1 MDSNPQW
8 YALTVKHQHERRAA
22 AVLAKRGVEALLPL
36 YKTRRRW
43 SDRVKQIEMPLFSG
57 YLFCRFSLEERIR
70 VVDAPGVGG
79 IVSFGGHPA
88 AVENQEIENIRRAMN
103 SKAALHPWPRLEAGD
118 LVRIEKGPLAGLEG
132 PLLRTDSG
140 VRIVLGIQILQR
152 AVAVEVE
159 PEAVRLIRRAA
170 ANAAGA
176 L

>member
-1 MDSNPQW
+1 
-8 YALTVKHQHERRAA
+8 
-22 AVLAKRGVEALLPL
+22 
-36 YKTRRRW
+36 
-43 SDRVKQIEMPLFSG
+43 
-57 YLFCRFSLEERIR
+57 
-70 VVDAPGVGG
+70 
-79 IVSFGGHPA
+79 VSFGGHPA